1 MARKVNKKGDSYQVT
16 FSLCLK
22 QVIKEADK
30 VRVVSISSVNNNGT
44 MTTTKIV
51 YDANSD
57 NDILQRIIAA
67 LSIVIIFALTLQAI
81 QLY

>member
-30 VRVVSISSVNNNGT
+30 VRVVSISSVNNSGT

-51 YDANSD
+51 YDANSN
-57 NDILQRIIAA
+57 NDKLQMIIAA